1 MLYFICKLNDSKQ
14 LKRGEKMKT
23 YLCKEGN
30 EQFTIEAE
38 NLKQAQEDAAIY
50 NAKVIKEVK

>member
-1 MLYFICKLNDSKQ
+1 
-14 LKRGEKMKT
+14 MKT